1 MHKLN
6 ATREMIVP
14 QTNIVIIMVFASM
27 LLVTEMEIVVE
38 TRPAEAHPT
47 V

>member
-14 QTNIVIIMVFASM
+14 QTNIAIIMVFANM
-27 LLVTEMEIVVE
+27 LFATEMEIAVE